1 MTSILSSLLFFRQIE
16 TSAEALHTS
25 SSIKNSLLSGKEWVT
40 IRTDINLQQRLDA
53 ECLKAIS
60 TGTTYRGFDIFW
72 MYSFFHNNPRVTLI
86 RTIAK
91 RLHYMLTVVFGS
103 KFISNGC
110 EHDCTWT
117 RLFRQV
123 SRPGITV
130 KTRLDLAF
138 DRSPY

>member
-60 TGTTYRGFDIFW
+60 TSTTYCGLNIIW
-72 MYSFFHNNPRVTLI
+72 MYSLFHKNPPGY
-86 RTIAK
+86 
-91 RLHYMLTVVFGS
+91 LHIHCCS
-103 KFISNGC
+103 KATKHFSNEAGRYFNSYGC
-110 EHDCTWT
+110 GYDCTWMK
-117 RLFRQV
+117 LFRQD
-123 SRPGITV
+123 SRPY
-130 KTRLDLAF
+130 RPAN
-138 DRSPY
+138 